1 MWCGTQVP
9 LSRCP
14 HLTAPRARVHACP
27 YPDQKRRCA
36 MDDSRG
42 ATEPQGAPACEVSTR
57 HSRSCFSLNF
67 RVT

>member
-14 HLTAPRARVHACP
+14 HLTAPRARVHDLL
-27 YPDQKRRCA
+27 YPGKGA
-36 MDDSRG
+36 AVIMDNSRG
-42 ATEPQGAPACEVSTR
+42 DTEPLGAPACEVSTR
-57 HSRSCFSLNF
+57 YSRSCFSLNF